1 MDFAGAGR
9 QEDVG
14 RLFQPLSS
22 QSTSPANY
30 TAGNSRAP
38 VFSVVVRLVSP
49 RIRSFPSTFKT
60 SLGTDR
66 EGRSSQSASKQTKKN
81 PWAEAL
87 ANLSTALSQ
96 LFLTK
101 GYRFGT
107 LPLSSCFSQGCSSS
121 LRARD
126 DDIGGAGWW
135 LWALNN
141 FQELLGQEMPRHMP
155 VLADCRDPAR
165 ILAQCKVWKMYGY
178 FKALPKLASWMFLSI
193 TVWAWA
199 KEQCPE
205 MLWGMVWEIG
215 GSIPTRQVVCFQCL
229 WEALGKWALEI
240 QFWCHWDGLR
250 GREWSQAHLIHW
262 CGYNHSE
269 YTFGWVLPLLSVFS
283 CC

>member
-14 RLFQPLSS
+14 NHFHLNQPVQLTIQQGIHVPLCSLLW
-22 QSTSPANY
+22 
-30 TAGNSRAP
+30 
-38 VFSVVVRLVSP
+38 FSWFPPESVAFPRHLKPPWELTEKVEVVRVP
-49 RIRSFPSTFKT
+49 PNKKT
-60 SLGTDR
+60 
-66 EGRSSQSASKQTKKN
+66 K

-126 DDIGGAGWW
+126 DDIGGVGWW
-135 LWALNN
+135 LWALSN

-165 ILAQCKVWKMYGY
+165 ILAQFKVWKMQGF

-215 GSIPTRQVVCFQCL
+215 GVHP
-229 WEALGKWALEI
+229 
-240 QFWCHWDGLR
+240 H
-250 GREWSQAHLIHW
+250 
-262 CGYNHSE
+262 
-269 YTFGWVLPLLSVFS
+269 
-283 CC
+283 